1 MQTEDAQTKSPFP
14 SHFALDKMREG
25 GASLNLLRKVITARQ
40 TLHFDKSANSAY
52 DKRGGAS
59 MKSIIQKLSL
69 VLFPVAVM
77 TGCVSTPQAPMQD
90 TDAANAMLVEQ
101 TALSVN
107 WVQQSGEYRAL
118 AYQAFNTAKLM
129 YDQSTVPSGK
139 KRAVVADLDETLI
152 DNSKE
157 AAYSAVMHQP
167 FESKMWT
174 EWCQAKQADAIP
186 GAVEFSNYV
195 NTHGGTMFF
204 VSNRKTGDEY
214 QPTVDNLKAL
224 GFKNVTDET
233 MLLKDKGSNKAER
246 FKKIQDMG
254 YEIVLYLGDNLDD
267 FTGDI
272 YGKQNADRRAFVDSK
287 KADFGVKYIVLPN
300 PVYGGFEG
308 GLAVDYFK
316 KTPEEKLKIR
326 KDNMKVWKR

>member
-1 MQTEDAQTKSPFP
+1 
-14 SHFALDKMREG
+14 
-25 GASLNLLRKVITARQ
+25 
-40 TLHFDKSANSAY
+40 
-52 DKRGGAS
+52 

-254 YEIVLYLGDNLDD
+254 YEIVMYLGDNLDD

-287 KADFGVKYIVLPN
+287 KAEI
-300 PVYGGFEG
+300 
-308 GLAVDYFK
+308 
-316 KTPEEKLKIR
+316 
-326 KDNMKVWKR
+326 

>member
-1 MQTEDAQTKSPFP
+1 
-14 SHFALDKMREG
+14 
-25 GASLNLLRKVITARQ
+25 
-40 TLHFDKSANSAY
+40 
-52 DKRGGAS
+52 
-59 MKSIIQKLSL
+59 
-69 VLFPVAVM
+69 M

-152 DNSKE
+152 DNSRE

-254 YEIVLYLGDNLDD
+254 YEIVMYLGDNLDD